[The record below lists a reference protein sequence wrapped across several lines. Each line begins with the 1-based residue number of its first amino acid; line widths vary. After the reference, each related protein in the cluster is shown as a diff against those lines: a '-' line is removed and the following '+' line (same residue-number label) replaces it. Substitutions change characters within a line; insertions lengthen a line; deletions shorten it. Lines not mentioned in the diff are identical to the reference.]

1 MGLPKRK
8 VLMKAFITSQFSY
21 CPLIWMLHSRTLNNR
36 INNIHERALRLT
48 YKDNKSSFKQLLEKD
63 HSVTVHHKNL
73 QVLVIE
79 ILKVRS
85 NLVPGIMKD
94 VFKLKEPP

>member
-1 MGLPKRK
+1 MDPPKRK

-36 INNIHERALRLT
+36 VNNIYERALRLR
-48 YKDNKSSFKQLLEKD
+48 YKDNKSSFKELLEKD

-73 QVLVIE
+73 
-79 ILKVRS
+79 
-85 NLVPGIMKD
+85 
-94 VFKLKEPP
+94 